1 MKLPI
6 RILTALL
13 CAAIILFMPFVLSSP
28 QILDNEK
35 ARLMQDDAEEDE
47 AEDGDSEEIDFGRL
61 LFPSAYAEGGEDSPE
76 TSEEVIVETY
86 VEGEL
91 HINPEWKL
99 PLDFTVPPLP
109 NPDKY
114 TEDGYEDQSIRVSVE
129 TWDINGITVHIAFV
143 RIADASQ
150 LRTAVAG
157 TAQNNKTVLFKALAR
172 DTHALVAIN
181 GDRYTSDAKK
191 TTFEYRMTEKIRS
204 KTNNLKDILIIDD
217 LGDFH
222 LFIKSQGLHKDDQP
236 YFVNVMKEQGR
247 QVVNAF
253 TFGPA
258 LVKDGELLTVD
269 EHYGYN
275 PHGREPRS
283 AIGQTGPLSYVM
295 VLVEG
300 RTSGNDKAGISQQGL
315 AQIMYD
321 LGCVQAYNLDGGNTS
336 EMIFCG
342 PADEYG
348 KLTTRLYFEGDQVAG
363 DRQQKDIIYFATAV
377 PESEW

>member
-129 TWDINGITVHIAFV
+129 TRDINGITVHIAFV

-236 YFVNVMKEQGR
+236 YFVNVMKEEGR

-295 VLVEG
+295 VLIEAKD
-300 RTSGNDKAGISQQGL
+300 RSGKTGFSQGKL
-315 AQIMYD
+315 AEFMYN
-321 LGCVQAYNLDGGNTS
+321 LGCVQAFNLDGGNS
-336 EMIFCG
+336 AEMVFGEQVIKG
-342 PADEYG
+342 QPGGDERT
-348 KLTTRLYFEGDQVAG
+348 LS
-363 DRQQKDIIYFATAV
+363 DIIYFATMQ
-377 PESEW
+377 P